1 MMKYFRYLPIAVI
14 SLSMIG
20 CSNSPKEKTYVSLSQ
35 TSITLSEDQTF
46 QLTANIDDSLK
57 NYLVFWNMR
66 DESIATV
73 VDGLVTAKQVG
84 NTICTV
90 QVGKYTADCAV
101 IVTSFAPVD
110 ALDITLPRNDISLNV
125 DDTFELPITVTLGNQ
140 IIADY
145 QLSADISNTSVI
157 SFNNKTIT
165 ALSEGVSTVLL
176 TATYQNYTANE
187 LINVTVY

>member
-1 MMKYFRYLPIAVI
+1 MKYFRYLPIAVI